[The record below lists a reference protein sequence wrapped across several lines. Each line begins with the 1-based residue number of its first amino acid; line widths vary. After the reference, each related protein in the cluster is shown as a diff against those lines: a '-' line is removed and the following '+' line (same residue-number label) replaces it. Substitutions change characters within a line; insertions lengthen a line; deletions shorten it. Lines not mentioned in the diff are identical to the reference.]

1 MVMANRDIGIDL
13 GTATVIVY
21 IVGKGVVLC
30 EPSIVAVE
38 TVSGKI
44 VSVGEE
50 AFKVL
55 GRTPDNIRAVRPLQ
69 DGVISDYVLTEQ
81 MIKHFL
87 KKSCGNMMFKPRVAL
102 CVPSGITDVE
112 SRAVIEAAIT
122 AGARKVFLIEE
133 PVAAAIGAGIDIS
146 RPNGCMILDIGG
158 GTTDIAVISLNGI
171 VCKTSLKIAGNKFD
185 NSLVKYIRNK
195 YSVLIGEKTAERL
208 KKEIACVWNP
218 QPDSAME
225 VKGRNLITGLP
236 QKITIT
242 ATETCE
248 ALIEPVSMIVQ
259 AIQSVVERT
268 PPELVA
274 DISENGIVLT
284 GGGSLLKGLSEFI
297 TAELRMKA
305 RVAEDPTN
313 CVAIGTGKAFEYINI
328 LQDGFFNPSTYKYQ

>member
-1 MVMANRDIGIDL
+1 MGKDIGIDL

-38 TVSGKI
+38 TNSGKI

-87 KKSCGNMMFKPRVAL
+87 RKSCGNMLIKPRVAF

-112 SRAVIEAAIT
+112 SRAVIEAAIS
-122 AGARKVFLIEE
+122 AGARKVYLIEE
-133 PVAAAIGAGIDIS
+133 PVAAAIGAGVDIS

-185 NSLVKYIRNK
+185 RSLIKYVRNK

-208 KKEIACVWNP
+208 KKEIACVYK
-218 QPDSAME
+218 PDENLTME

-236 QKITIT
+236 QKITVSS
-242 ATETCE
+242 TETLE
-248 ALIEPVSMIVQ
+248 ALSEPIAMIAQ

-274 DISENGIVLT
+274 DISVNGIILT
-284 GGGSLLKGLSEFI
+284 GGGALLNGLSEYL
-297 TAELRMKA
+297 TAQLRIKS
-305 RVAEDPTN
+305 RVADDPTN
-313 CVAIGTGKAFEYINI
+313 CVAIGTGRAFEFLDI
-328 LQDGFFNPSTYKYQ
+328 LQDGFFNPLTYRYQ

>member
-1 MVMANRDIGIDL
+1 MGNRDIGIDL

-30 EPSIVAVE
+30 EPSIVVVE
-38 TVSGKI
+38 ALSGKI

-50 AFKVL
+50 AFKLL

-87 KKSCGNMMFKPRVAL
+87 KKACGNMIFKPRVAF

-122 AGARKVFLIEE
+122 AGARKVYLIEE
-133 PVAAAIGAGIDIS
+133 PVAAAIGAGVDIS
-146 RPNGCMILDIGG
+146 RPSGSMILDIGG

-185 NSLVKYIRNK
+185 AALIKYIRNK
-195 YSVLIGEKTAERL
+195 YSVLIGEKTAESL
-208 KKEIACVWNP
+208 KQQIGCVWEP
-218 QPDSAME
+218 KEDDLME
-225 VKGRNLITGLP
+225 IKGRNLITGLP
-236 QKITIT
+236 QKITVS
-242 ATETCE
+242 AAETKE
-248 ALIEPVSMIVQ
+248 ALDEPISLIVQ

-274 DISENGIVLT
+274 DISESGVVLT
-284 GGGSLLKGLSEFI
+284 GGGALLRGLSEYI

-305 RVAEDPTN
+305 RVADDPTN
-313 CVAIGTGKAFEYINI
+313 CVAIGTGRAFEFISI